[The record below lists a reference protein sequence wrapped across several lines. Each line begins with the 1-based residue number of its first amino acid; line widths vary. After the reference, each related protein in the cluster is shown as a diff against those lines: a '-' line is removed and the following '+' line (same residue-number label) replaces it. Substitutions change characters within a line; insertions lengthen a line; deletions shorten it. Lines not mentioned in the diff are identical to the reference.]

1 MLMQEDLV
9 AAARRIAGEIS
20 PTAAQRDAD
29 RLLPYEAFQLVRQ
42 ARIGAAR
49 VPRHLGGVELGYRRI
64 AEAFIA
70 LARGDSNVAQALIPH
85 FTTVERIVLMG
96 VEAQRK
102 RYLGLVQDG
111 YLFAGAT
118 SERGG
123 TFRTDI
129 ATRLTRSAAGYR
141 LNGRKFYSTGS
152 LMADGFRVTAIDESG
167 EQISVLLPKD
177 RPGIT
182 LLDDWDGMGQRTTAS
197 GTTEFLDVAVEP
209 DEIIPFVTWHGLQRS
224 YATGGTQ
231 LLHAAIEVGIALAA
245 LDDAIA
251 WARSRARPVKESGVA
266 RSVDDPFV
274 QHTIGNMSAHAHAAE
289 AIVLRGGDAVD
300 FAAAGPEHGI
310 AGEALERLVIDA
322 SVAVAEAKIIS
333 TEAALRAGELLYEV
347 GGASATL
354 RQYGMD
360 RHWRNARTH
369 TTHDPVSY
377 KFKVVGEYLL
387 TGTPPPVSLYY

>member
-1 MLMQEDLV
+1 MMQAEDIV
-9 AAARRIAGEIS
+9 AAAQRIAALIA
-20 PTAAQRDAD
+20 PTSAERDASGS
-29 RLLPYEAFQLVRQ
+29 LSYAAFDMIRE

-49 VPRHLGGVELGYRRI
+49 VPRRYGGPETGYRRI
-64 AEAFIA
+64 ADALIN
-70 LARGDSNVAQALIPH
+70 LARGDSSVAQALIPH

-96 VEAQRK
+96 DAAQRDK
-102 RYLGLVQDG
+102 FLGAVRDG
-111 YLFAGAT
+111 WIFAGAT

-123 TFRTDI
+123 KFRTDI
-129 ATRLTRSAAGYR
+129 GTRLTRDASVYR

-167 EQISVLLPKD
+167 TQISILLPKD

-182 LLDDWDGMGQRTTAS
+182 LHDDWDGMGQRSTAS
-197 GTTEFLDVAVEP
+197 GTTDFVDVPVEP
-209 DEIIPFVTWHGLQRS
+209 IEIIPFVAWHGLERS
-224 YATGGTQ
+224 YATAGTQ
-231 LLHAAIEVGIALAA
+231 LLHASIEVGIALAA
-245 LDDAIA
+245 LDDAIN
-251 WARSRARPVKESGVA
+251 WARDRARPVRESGVE

-274 QHTIGNMSAHAHAAE
+274 QHTIGNISAHAHAAE
-289 AIVLRGGDAVD
+289 AIVMRGGDAVD
-300 FAAAGPEHGI
+300 KAAEAPERGI
-310 AGEALERLVIDA
+310 EQQALEQLVIEA

-354 RQYGMD
+354 RRYGLD

-387 TGTPPPVSLYY
+387 TGKPPPVSLYY